1 MIILGRSYN
10 ESNLQELPSNLN
22 PHDAASRYSPDTVGF
37 FGELSPLSNFH
48 KSEFT
53 HGGITYHSA
62 EQWIQQ
68 QKALLFNNTLIAD
81 GMLKEPTSLGCKN
94 LSKLI
99 TNFDPAKWKEKAKE
113 LCFPGIMSKFE
124 QNTGPL
130 DCLLS
135 TGGLKIIESSYDKFW
150 GTGIPLRDD
159 RCLMSRHWHT
169 QGLLG
174 QILEEIR
181 HMLSTR
187 RQNEQDRNMAT

>member
-1 MIILGRSYN
+1 MAKLNPEYKGKCKLEGGNLIILGRSYN
-10 ESNLQELPSNLN
+10 ERNLHELPSNLN

-62 EQWIQQ
+62 EQWIQR

-99 TNFDPAKWKEKAKE
+99 TN
-113 LCFPGIMSKFE
+113 
-124 QNTGPL
+124 
-130 DCLLS
+130 
-135 TGGLKIIESSYDKFW
+135 SSEVEREGKGAMFSGYH
-150 GTGIPLRDD
+150 G
-159 RCLMSRHWHT
+159 
-169 QGLLG
+169 
-174 QILEEIR
+174 
-181 HMLSTR
+181 
-187 RQNEQDRNMAT
+187 